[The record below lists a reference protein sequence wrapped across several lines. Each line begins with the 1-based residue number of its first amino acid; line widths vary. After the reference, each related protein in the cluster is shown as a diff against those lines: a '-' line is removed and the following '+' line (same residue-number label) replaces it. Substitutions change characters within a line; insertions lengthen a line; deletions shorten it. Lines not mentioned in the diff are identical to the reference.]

1 MKRKSATNRPS
12 DDVCLNMTALLTTNF
27 QMMKKT
33 KTYFKYILGILLVL
47 SGYSCKKYLDIT
59 PENLGTLDYAF
70 RNRNEAENYLFS
82 CYAYLQR
89 LNDVSSNPGF
99 TTSSELIY
107 SNTLD
112 NYLNFNPTGFNL
124 LRGTQTAANPGLNA
138 WDGKEGSYS
147 LYRSIRI
154 CNIMLENID
163 KPIDLSANEKKRW
176 IAETKFLKAYYHYVL
191 FKMYGPIPLIKT
203 NLSISSTTEEVR
215 VKRASV
221 DEAVDYIVSLLDES
235 IPHLPAVIT
244 SQATELGRVTSVAAL
259 AIKAEVLAT
268 AASPLFNGNADY
280 ASFRDKD
287 GKALFPATSD
297 PQKWTKT
304 VTAAKAAITAAEA
317 QGIKLYTFIAPA
329 TVGKLSDS
337 LKRVLDVQ
345 NAVTERWEFNSEV
358 IMASNPEFSYQGFA
372 TPRLTAKSA
381 VNAFSNPST
390 FSAPIATQELFY
402 TANGLPINEDKDWD
416 YTGRNTLKTGDNASR
431 YYIKE
436 GYETIK
442 GHFAREPRFYASIAF
457 DGGIW
462 FGNGRNDQDSN
473 SDPLYAVQAR
483 GGGFAAPSDNIR
495 LNITGYWPKKL
506 VSYASVYDDGF
517 QSSPFR
523 LPMVRLAGLYLLYA
537 EALNEAN
544 GPTDEVFTYI
554 DRVRSRAGLKGVK
567 AAYDAH
573 AKPTSANKY
582 ASKAGLRAIIH
593 QERRI
598 ELCFEAQSGWDL
610 RRWKE
615 LQSVLSVPVQGWSI
629 TNGDAVNYY
638 RPTTQFIP
646 AFGIKDYL
654 WPIRAYDLVVNPNLV
669 QNPYW

>member
-1 MKRKSATNRPS
+1 MKT
-12 DDVCLNMTALLTTNF
+12 ME
-27 QMMKKT
+27 
-33 KTYFKYILGILLVL
+33 YFKYICGIVLLL
-47 SGYSCKKYLDIT
+47 SSLACKKYLDIT

-70 RNRNEAENYLFS
+70 RNRNEAENYLFT

-89 LNDVSSNPGF
+89 LNDVAVNPGF

-107 SNTLD
+107 SNSLD
-112 NYLNFNPTGFNL
+112 NYLNFNRTGFNL

-138 WDGKEGSYS
+138 WDGLEGSYS
-147 LYRSIRI
+147 MFRSIRN

-163 KPIDLSANEKKRW
+163 KPVDLSANERKRW
-176 IAETKFLKAYYHYVL
+176 TAETKFLKAYYHYVL

-215 VKRASV
+215 VKRSTV
-221 DEAVDYIVSLLDES
+221 DESVAYIISLLDEA
-235 IPHLPAVIT
+235 IPDLPANISNQT
-244 SQATELGRVTSVAAL
+244 IELGRVTSVAAL

-268 AASPLFNGNADY
+268 AASPLFNGNPDY
-280 ASFRDKD
+280 VSFKDKD
-287 GKALFPATSD
+287 GVSLFPAAYSAK
-297 PQKWTKT
+297 KWEDAML
-304 VTAAKAAITAAEA
+304 AAKAAIAAAEA
-317 QGIKLYTFIAPA
+317 QNIKLYTFVAPT

-345 NAVTERWEFNSEV
+345 NAVTERWELNSEV
-358 IMASNPEFSYQGFA
+358 IMASNPEFNYQGFA

-402 TANGLPINEDKDWD
+402 TANGLPITEDKDWD
-416 YTGRNTLKTGDNASR
+416 YAGRNTIKTGDYASR
-431 YYIKE
+431 FYIQE
-436 GYETIK
+436 NYQTIK
-442 GHFAREPRFYASIAF
+442 GHFAREPRFYASLAF
-457 DGGIW
+457 DGGVW
-462 FGNGRNDQDSN
+462 FGNGRNFQEDPAR
-473 SDPLYAVQAR
+473 PLYAVQAR
-483 GGGFAAPSDNIR
+483 GSGFAAPSDNIR

-506 VSYASVYDDGF
+506 VSYASIYDDGF
-517 QSSPFR
+517 QTSPFR
-523 LPMVRLAGLYLLYA
+523 MPIVRLAGLYLLYA
-537 EALNEAN
+537 ETLNEAS
-544 GPTDEVFTYI
+544 GPTAEVYSYV
-554 DRVRSRAGLKGVK
+554 DRVRARAGLQGVQ
-567 AAYDAH
+567 ASWNAH
-573 AKPTSANKY
+573 AKNPNRAGTKD
-582 ASKAGLRAIIH
+582 GLRQIIH

-615 LQSVLSVPVQGWSI
+615 LQSVLSTPLQGWS
-629 TNGDAVNYY
+629 TGNADAINYY

-646 AFGIKDYL
+646 VFGLKDYL